1 MEISQKK
8 PSLQDCVFIK
18 MRDFKPWTFW
28 LLQEAIERDFGV
40 FYGEPTISAAIREL
54 RKPHARIKYN
64 LPPSGEIVVKR
75 RRSSGKGYSYKL
87 CPSVLAH
94 WKRTESHSRSIGE

>member
-8 PSLQDCVFIK
+8 PSLQDCVFLK
-18 MRDFKPWTFW
+18 MRNCKPWTFW
-28 LLQEAIERDFGV
+28 ELQEAIRKDFGT

-64 LPPSGEIVVKR
+64 LPPSGEIVLREKR
-75 RRSSGKGYSYKL
+75 ISGKGFTYRLS
-87 CPSVLAH
+87 PRVLGH
-94 WKRTESHSRSIGE
+94 WERVRNEPASAS